1 VTIEPQDPLCQNV
14 ATMIAATTAPDAG
27 IWRATVSPTDLR
39 SLVEVAVRQYSG
51 TVLLAAGEDRPS
63 ESAIYAHYLVG
74 FRTKNPESGT
84 CPWKLLHITT
94 RLSRDFP
101 VVPSLA
107 GLSFPASRFER
118 EMRDLLGIQPAS
130 HPDPRPLVRHGFWPE
145 TFYPLRHDAVLPEF
159 EDDGRPFPFTEV
171 EGEGVYEIP
180 VGPVHAGVIEPGHF
194 RFNVLGETILKM
206 RARLYFTH
214 KGTERLFLG
223 RRPIDALQL
232 VERVSGDTSVGHTVA
247 FCQAIEALAGVE
259 IPKPAAAAR
268 LVLLELERLYN
279 HVADVG
285 AIIGDT
291 GFSVGQAHCLRL
303 REELLRLNKQV
314 AGHRLLRGVVVP
326 GGVLQQRAVEPSVV
340 AAVGRVVRDFEEVVQ
355 ICRDN
360 TLVADR
366 LEGTGRLPPEVARD
380 FGVVGYVARAC
391 GLPGDARTDLPSGAY
406 RWLDVTPVIAQTG
419 DVEARL
425 DVRVREVRQAF
436 ELIQQTVSHAASA
449 VECRAEVG
457 PLPAWAAAFGVV
469 EAWRGRLVHMV
480 MADEEGRLHRVKI
493 VDPSFFNWPALARAL
508 DGNIVP
514 DFPLCNKSFNAS
526 YSGNDL

>member
-1 VTIEPQDPLCQNV
+1 MTYRDALAGALSGLYGVSTRLESDRGVWRLHVP
-14 ATMIAATTAPDAG
+14 AAALQQ
-27 IWRATVSPTDLR
+27 VM
-39 SLVEVAVRQYSG
+39 EVLIRQLG
-51 TVLLAAGEDRPS
+51 GVVLLVAGEDRPQTNVMC
-63 ESAIYAHYLVG
+63 AHYLIG
-74 FRTKNPESGT
+74 LTGAAGGPRGGWE
-84 CPWKLLHITT
+84 LLHATVT
-94 RLSRDFP
+94 LRRDAP

-107 GLSFPASRFER
+107 ALSFPASRFER
-118 EMRDLLGIQPAS
+118 EMRDLLGIVPAG

-145 TFYPLRHDAVLPEF
+145 TFHPLRHDAVVPEF
-159 EDDGRPFPFTEV
+159 EDDGRPFPFTAV

-214 KGTERLFLG
+214 KGTERLFVG
-223 RRPIDALQL
+223 RELDEGVVLA
-232 VERVSGDTSVGHTVA
+232 ERVSGDTSVGHALA
-247 FCQAIEALAGVE
+247 FCQAVEALAGVDV
-259 IPKPAAAAR
+259 PRSAKVLR
-268 LVLLELERLYN
+268 TVLLELERLYN
-279 HVADVG
+279 HVTDVG

-291 GFSVGQAHCLRL
+291 GFPVGQAHCLRL
-303 REELLRLNKQV
+303 RESLLRLNKEV

-326 GGVLQQRAVEPSVV
+326 GGVSGLDRLDGAVVPTIE
-340 AAVGRVVRDFEEVVQ
+340 RVVRDFEEVVQ

-366 LEGTGRLPPEVARD
+366 LEGTGQLPAEVARD

-391 GLPGDARTDLPSGAY
+391 NVAYDARRDLPFAAY
-406 RWLDVTPVIAQTG
+406 EWVGVAPVVEHAG
-419 DVEARL
+419 DVQARL
-425 DVRVREVRQAF
+425 MIRVREVRQGL
-436 ELIQQTVSHAASA
+436 EIITESLSSLAASVNRVA
-449 VECRAEVG
+449 VGR
-457 PLPAWAAAFGVV
+457 LPPFAAGFGVV

-480 MADEEGRLHRVKI
+480 IADADSRLHRVKI

-508 DGNIVP
+508 EDNIVP

>member
-1 VTIEPQDPLCQNV
+1 MTIEHQHPLREV
-14 ATMIAATTAPDAG
+14 MAGITSIATTAPEKG
-27 IWRATVSPTDLR
+27 VWRATVSAADLR
-39 SLVEVAVRQYSG
+39 SLVDVAVRHYRGS
-51 TVLLAAGEDRPS
+51 VLLVAGEDRPD
-63 ESAIYAHYLVG
+63 ESAIYAHYLVS
-74 FRTKNPESGT
+74 FRANDPERNT
-84 CPWKLLHITT
+84 ELLHIATK
-94 RLSRDFP
+94 LSRESP
-101 VVPSLA
+101 EVPSLA

-118 EMRDLLGIQPAS
+118 EMRDLLGIQPAG

-145 TFYPLRHDAVLPEF
+145 AFYPLRHDAVLPDF
-159 EDDGRPFPFTEV
+159 HDDGRPFPFTEV
-171 EGEGVYEIP
+171 DGDGVYEIP

-214 KGTERLFLG
+214 KGTERLLLG
-223 RRPIDALQL
+223 RHPIDAVPL
-232 VERVSGDTSVGHTVA
+232 VERVSGDTSVAHAVA
-247 FCQAIEALAGVE
+247 FCQAVETLADVE
-259 IPKPAAAAR
+259 ISRSAAAAR
-268 LVLLELERLYN
+268 VVLLELERLYN
-279 HVADVG
+279 HVSDVG

-291 GFSVGQAHCLRL
+291 GFPVGQAHCLRL
-303 REELLRLNKQV
+303 REDLLRLNKQI

-326 GGVLQQRAVEPSVV
+326 GGVLQQRALESAVV
-340 AAVGRVVRDFEEVVQ
+340 PAVGRVVRDFEEVVQ
-355 ICRDN
+355 ICREN

-366 LEGTGRLPPEVARD
+366 LEGTGRLPTEVARD

-391 GLPGDARTDLPSGAY
+391 GVPHDARTDLPSGAY
-406 RWLDVTPVIAQTG
+406 RWLDVRPVVAQTG

-425 DVRVREVRQAF
+425 DVRVREVRQAV
-436 ELIQQTVSHAASA
+436 EIITRAVSS
-449 VECRAEVG
+449 VTPGVDCCVG
-457 PLPAWAAAFGVV
+457 VGTLPAWTAAFGVV

-480 MADEEGRLHRVKI
+480 MADENGRLHRVKI